1 MLINLAREKKN
12 TVNICE
18 CSGCYIYC
26 GDSLCCV
33 EALFRNIYYK
43 IYFHLRNNG
52 CIRMEEQ

>member
-1 MLINLAREKKN
+1 MLINFAWEKKN

-52 CIRMEEQ
+52 CI